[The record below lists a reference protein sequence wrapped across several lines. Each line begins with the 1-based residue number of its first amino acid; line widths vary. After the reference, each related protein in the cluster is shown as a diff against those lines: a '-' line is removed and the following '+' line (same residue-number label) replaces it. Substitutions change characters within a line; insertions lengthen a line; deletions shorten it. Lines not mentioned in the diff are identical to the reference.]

1 MSVESK
7 IVARGSF
14 PSSKENLKRETL
26 KFKHAERL
34 IKRIQR
40 LIKKEK

>member
-1 MSVESK
+1 MMTESR

-14 PSSKENLKRETL
+14 PSSKENFQRETI

-34 IKRIQR
+34 IKKIRR
-40 LIKKEK
+40 LIKKGK

>member
-14 PSSKENLKRETL
+14 PSSRENLRRETL
-26 KFKHAERL
+26 KFNRAKILIRIIKRL
-34 IKRIQR
+34 INKG
-40 LIKKEK
+40 K

>member
-1 MSVESK
+1 MDEKVVVK
-7 IVARGSF
+7 GSF

-34 IKRIQR
+34 IKRIKR
-40 LIKKEK
+40 LINKGK